1 MNIIKNGFKNEALG
15 IELDVYV
22 INEKEWFKAQDI
34 SNNLDYLQASDML
47 RNIDFIEE
55 NTIKHNMLS
64 DKGNYSDTRFINEIA
79 LYECVLKI
87 RDSKT
92 DEIKHNRF
100 LKAREFQKWVFSDV
114 LPSIRKN
121 NFYINEKQIDSS
133 QINELEKKVKTLRI
147 AKGILHEIVY
157 DIADATTMSFTE
169 ASKKL
174 FGKNAK
180 YLKTKLKEEG
190 FIDSDGKVLI
200 KKAEFTKPD
209 NSKEMLRLF
218 TNTNVEKCREVDDI
232 KYSKIT
238 NFGYLYLKKHFNKK
252 GVSNFKFNCEEQ

>member
-1 MNIIKNGFKNEALG
+1 MEIIKNGFKNERLG

-114 LPSIRKN
+114 LPSLRKN
-121 NFYINEKQIDSS
+121 GYYLNENMSS
-133 QINELEKKVKTLRI
+133 EQYEKLQDELRI
-147 AKGILHEIVY
+147 RNQQVDNFSNMIGGNTRKKQKLETFLKDMFPHIKDGYKQFLDSMVKAGSL
-157 DIADATTMSFTE
+157 DINYNPTEVFIKINDKRHIFTHTINTTNMVDTYLSLTNIGMVEMSKRLYE
-169 ASKKL
+169 ENGKIKLRKYEDKK
-174 FGKNAK
+174 
-180 YLKTKLKEEG
+180 
-190 FIDSDGKVLI
+190 
-200 KKAEFTKPD
+200 
-209 NSKEMLRLF
+209 
-218 TNTNVEKCREVDDI
+218 
-232 KYSKIT
+232 
-238 NFGYLYLKKHFNKK
+238 
-252 GVSNFKFNCEEQ
+252 

>member
-1 MNIIKNGFKNEALG
+1 MNIEKFVKEDMG
-15 IELDVYV
+15 IRVTYT
-22 INEKEWFKAQDI
+22 
-34 SNNLDYLQASDML
+34 
-47 RNIDFIEE
+47 EE
-55 NTIKHNMLS
+55 NEILLCSKDIADVLGVSNTIGSTVDYYK
-64 DKGNYSDTRFINEIA
+64 
-79 LYECVLKI
+79 
-87 RDSKT
+87 
-92 DEIKHNRF
+92 F
-100 LKAREFQKWVFSDV
+100 LKRLESSHLKLYGKEILFKRVSDNDTYSMVLDNTYITESLFYYVTLNSKSTKALPFQLWVCEEV
-114 LPSIRKN
+114 LPSLRKN
-121 NFYINEKQIDSS
+121 SFYIDESNIDSN

-209 NSKEMLRLF
+209 NSKEMLRIF

-252 GVSNFKFNCEEQ
+252 GVSNFKFNRDEQ

>member
-1 MNIIKNGFKNEALG
+1 MNIEKFVKEDMG
-15 IELDVYV
+15 IRVKCLEGELSFSLEDLAKGIGLVNKRDNSIRFDRVKDYVLNIYENCSEKIPPELVELEPNTFVY
-22 INEKEWFKAQDI
+22 NR
-34 SNNLDYLQASDML
+34 Y
-47 RNIDFIEE
+47 IEE
-55 NTIKHNMLS
+55 HIMYLLLM
-64 DKGNYSDTRFINEIA
+64 KGKSE
-79 LYECVLKI
+79 
-87 RDSKT
+87 
-92 DEIKHNRF
+92 
-100 LKAREFQKWVFSDV
+100 KAIEFQVWVAKEV
-114 LPSIRKN
+114 LPSLRKN

-157 DIADATTMSFTE
+157 DISDATTMSFTE

-209 NSKEMLRLF
+209 NSKEMLRIF

-252 GVSNFKFNCEEQ
+252 GFSNFKFNYEEQ